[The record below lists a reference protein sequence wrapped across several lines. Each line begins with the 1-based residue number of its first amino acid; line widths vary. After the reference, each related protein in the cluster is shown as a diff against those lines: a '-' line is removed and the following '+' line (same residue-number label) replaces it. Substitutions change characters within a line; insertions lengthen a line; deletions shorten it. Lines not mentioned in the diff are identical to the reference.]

1 MAIADGIEIVGYV
14 FGFWLF
20 IFSKKFRANWISE
33 LSSGNKT
40 AKFFSILEA
49 MCATVCGFIG
59 PVWLVVYLL
68 LSLGAAT

>member
-1 MAIADGIEIVGYV
+1 MAIADGIEIFGYI

-20 IFSKKFRANWISE
+20 ILSKKFRANWISE
-33 LSSGNKT
+33 FSSGNKT

-49 MCATVCGFIG
+49 MCAMFCGLIG